1 MKFRSWDK
9 WISAIT
15 KLGAVGSILFFAI
28 ELQQNNKQLEAQAR
42 YTQFE
47 IQSYDANRV
56 VFNNTDLAG
65 ILLKDRNQKPLS
77 ELENFILRRYNTQ
90 FIRNWEF
97 EFMEKQRGLLD
108 SNLSTARWAQNLMR
122 NPSRLDVW
130 HATSAIWQDPF
141 RLALNTA
148 LENESLN

>member
-1 MKFRSWDK
+1 M
-9 WISAIT
+9 
-15 KLGAVGSILFFAI
+15 GSILFFAI

-42 YTQFE
+42 YAQFE

-56 VFNNTDLAG
+56 VFNNTDLAA

>member
-1 MKFRSWDK
+1 MRFVNWEK
-9 WISAIT
+9 WISAIA

-42 YTQFE
+42 YAQFE

-56 VFNNTDLAG
+56 VFNNTDLAA